1 MILIMNETSIFV
13 TYEHELEENEY
24 LLSEGAL
31 ISYEELIQ
39 SYYNY
44 IDEGLPIKKNMLGQF
59 APEEVKQQFID
70 IIKTQYPEFTL

>member
-31 ISYEELIQ
+31 ISYEKLIQ

-44 IDEGLPIKKNMLGQF
+44 IDEGLPIKKNNAWQY